1 MLIYELIA
9 HFFPEGLSRVREL
22 IGAIAQSKPVAVDAA
37 RMPSSASAD
46 NDRPP
51 TKAMVAFATS
61 LAARQGL
68 KLLRGL
74 KGNSAICRAFLDQHA
89 PQRASRPGE
98 GMQQAGPR
106 APTEAMLRYAHS
118 LAQEQGIACPA
129 AITTDFAVCRAF
141 LDEHA
146 PKASSSK
153 REREAPASNGR
164 QPQASTGRN
173 RDGTD
178 RPPVRR
184 STDVAVAGSG
194 RPARSRATASKRAAR
209 PSRRT
214 P

>member
-22 IGAIAQSKPVAVDAA
+22 IVAIAQSKPIAVDAA

-46 NDRPP
+46 DDRPP

-68 KLLRGL
+68 KLPRGL

-89 PQRASRPGE
+89 SQRTSRSDE

-106 APTEAMLRYAHS
+106 PPTEAMVRYAHS
-118 LAQEQGIACPA
+118 LALEQGLECPA
-129 AITTDFAVCRAF
+129 TITTDFAACRAF

-146 PKASSSK
+146 PKASST
-153 REREAPASNGR
+153 RRTGEGRASTGR
-164 QPQASTGRN
+164 QRQASTGRN
-173 RDGTD
+173 RDGND
-178 RPPVRR
+178 R
-184 STDVAVAGSG
+184 
-194 RPARSRATASKRAAR
+194 
-209 PSRRT
+209 
-214 P
+214 